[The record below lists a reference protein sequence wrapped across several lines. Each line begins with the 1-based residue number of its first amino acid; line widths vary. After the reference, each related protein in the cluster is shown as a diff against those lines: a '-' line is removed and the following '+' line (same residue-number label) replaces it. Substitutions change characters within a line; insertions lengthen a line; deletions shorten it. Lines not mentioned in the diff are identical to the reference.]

1 MSKIDQKIVEMLTKE
16 ISQETIL
23 NRGAGSPVSIE
34 DILKQRESTHGAFPI
49 KATTIQLLKNIMR
62 GTERWR
68 DLTFAQQESLD
79 MIMTKVGRILHG
91 NPNEPDHWLDIIG
104 YTKLISD
111 ELENPFKK

>member
-1 MSKIDQKIVEMLTKE
+1 MSKIDQKVVEMIAKE
-16 ISQETIL
+16 LSQGTVL
-23 NRGAGSPVSIE
+23 NQGAGNPVSIG
-34 DILKQRESTHGAFPI
+34 DILKQRERTHGAFAP
-49 KATTIQLLKNIMR
+49 KATTIQVLKNIMR

-79 MIMTKVGRILHG
+79 MIMTKIGRILHG

-111 ELENPFKK
+111 ELENPYKK

>member
-1 MSKIDQKIVEMLTKE
+1 MTRMKKILSSYTGSKAVKHT
-16 ISQETIL
+16 
-23 NRGAGSPVSIE
+23 GAGNSVSIV
-34 DILKQRESTHGAFPI
+34 DVLKQREATHGAFAP
-49 KATTIQLLKNIMR
+49 KATTIQVLKNIMR

-68 DLTFAQQESLD
+68 DLSFAQQESLD

-111 ELENPFKK
+111 ELKNPLNK